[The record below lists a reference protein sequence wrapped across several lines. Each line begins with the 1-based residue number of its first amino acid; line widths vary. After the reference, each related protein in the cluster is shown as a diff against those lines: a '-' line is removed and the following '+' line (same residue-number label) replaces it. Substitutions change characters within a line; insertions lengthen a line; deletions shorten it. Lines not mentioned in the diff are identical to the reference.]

1 VSARESRAKSK
12 TGEALVE
19 RAKTG
24 ESRQLLV
31 ILPVLADPSIPNEQA
46 TKEPQAPVNN

>member
-1 VSARESRAKSK
+1 VSAKESRAKSK

-19 RAKTG
+19 RAETG